1 MSHARRLPSM
11 LRLLLLGAM
20 MSGLALQP
28 VLAALGE
35 LHARAHDPSGRH
47 PLAAQ
52 LDVPSGEAFHD
63 HQSSGHSSGEAHDDH
78 SPGREGADPLH
89 ALIHLAHCC
98 GQSLAVLPS
107 PLLVVAHSPH
117 GTLSMPGPQIH
128 SQALSLAP
136 FRPPIAA

>member
-1 MSHARRLPSM
+1 MSHARRLPSI

-28 VLAALGE
+28 VLASLGE

-52 LDVPSGEAFHD
+52 LDAPSGEAFHD
-63 HQSSGHSSGEAHDDH
+63 HHSSGEAHDDH
-78 SPGREGADPLH
+78 SPGREDADPLH

-107 PLLVVAHSPH
+107 PYLVVARSSHEALP
-117 GTLSMPGPQIH
+117 MPGPQIH

>member
-1 MSHARRLPSM
+1 MSPARRLPI

-20 MSGLALQP
+20 MFGLALQP

-35 LHARAHDPSGRH
+35 LHARAHDPSGRNS
-47 PLAAQ
+47 LGAQ
-52 LDVPSGEAFHD
+52 LDPSGEAFH
-63 HQSSGHSSGEAHDDH
+63 GHSSGEAHGDH
-78 SPGREGADPLH
+78 PPGDEDADPLH

-107 PLLVVAHSPH
+107 PMLVVACSPRDALLMQ
-117 GTLSMPGPQIH
+117 GSQVH